1 MTRQRRPHAEDS
13 FLQRALSCKK
23 FLTSFIIL
31 VTHSNEN
38 FFYIITKN
46 ETGPFSQV
54 NVHSSFLRV
63 FIYNHSDRDRHN
75 LTVFVKKIQS
85 CK

>member
-1 MTRQRRPHAEDS
+1 MQRTL

-38 FFYIITKN
+38 FFYITKMKL
-46 ETGPFSQV
+46 GLF
-54 NVHSSFLRV
+54 HM
-63 FIYNHSDRDRHN
+63 
-75 LTVFVKKIQS
+75 
-85 CK
+85 